1 MLDAFRGLDR
11 DVEGSAKRWRKL
23 VESECPERE
32 RLPQDWKNKSP
43 LQRLI
48 ILRAFRPDR
57 MTYALR

>member
-11 DVEGSAKRWRKL
+11 DVEVFAKRWRKL
-23 VESECPERE
+23 VESECPERD

-48 ILRAFRPDR
+48 IIRVFRPDR

>member
-32 RLPQDWKNKSP
+32 RLPQDWKNKSS

-48 ILRAFRPDR
+48 ILRAIRPDR

>member
-1 MLDAFRGLDR
+1 MLEAFRGLDK

-23 VESECPERE
+23 VESESPERE
-32 RLPQDWKNKSP
+32 RLPLDWKSKTP

-48 ILRAFRPDR
+48 ILRAIRPDR